1 MSLKIGGNGMEK
13 EKKSMGWEVARKV
26 EEEKPSFMERFKPEK
41 GMIIAACWGAGAFFI
56 VFLLGCWLAGNPF
69 EATQRIPSEIVKA
82 KGWVDTNQWG
92 IFWYVV
98 AMVIF
103 FDYMD
108 SAAGMGFGTAL
119 TPLLLVIGFDPKQI
133 VPAVMIQQGVAG
145 LVSTYLHKEF
155 ENVEWKF
162 KPMSETIKLW
172 LIVSIV
178 GCLAVTLSITA
189 VYAYLKVGKI
199 WIKLYVAALLLMM
212 GVVSL
217 YQARKER
224 PYRPNRMFAFAAL
237 AGFNKGV
244 GGGGYGP
251 VVTIGGLISGVPV
264 KSMIAVTA
272 ICEGT
277 VSSFAVLVWVFL
289 LTAGIT
295 IDYVLLPSFML
306 GTIFATTLACYT
318 TRAFPS
324 SLLRIG
330 VPIYCCVVAALCF
343 WKIIPDVIAKLG

>member
-1 MSLKIGGNGMEK
+1 MTEK
-13 EKKSMGWEVARKV
+13 AKTLGWEIADEIEKN
-26 EEEKPSFMERFKPEK
+26 KPSVWARFVPEMK
-41 GMIIAACWGAGAFFI
+41 FLRAALTGAVAFFI
-56 VFLLGCWLAGNPF
+56 VFLIGCWLAGNPF
-69 EATQRIPSEIVKA
+69 EATQRIASEVVKA
-82 KGWVDTNQWG
+82 KGWVGTNQWS
-92 IFWYVV
+92 IFWGVV
-98 AMVIF
+98 VMVIF

-119 TPLLLVIGFDPKQI
+119 TPLLLLLGFDPKQI

-172 LIVSIV
+172 LLVSIV
-178 GCLAVTLSITA
+178 GCIAVTFSITA
-189 VYAYLKVGKI
+189 VYAYLKMAKI
-199 WIKLYVAALLLMM
+199 WIKLYVAVLLLIM
-212 GVVSL
+212 GAASI

-224 PYRPNRMFAFAAL
+224 SYKPNRMYVFAAL

-251 VVTIGGLISGVPV
+251 VVTIGGLIAGVPI
-264 KSMIAVTA
+264 KSMLAVTA

-277 VSSFAVLVWVFL
+277 VSTFAILVWLAL
-289 LTAGIT
+289 LTSGIT

-318 TRAFPS
+318 TRVFPAR
-324 SLLRIG
+324 LLRIV
-330 VPIYCCVVAALCF
+330 VPVYCCLVAGLCF
-343 WKIIPDVIAKLG
+343 YKIFPDLILKLGM